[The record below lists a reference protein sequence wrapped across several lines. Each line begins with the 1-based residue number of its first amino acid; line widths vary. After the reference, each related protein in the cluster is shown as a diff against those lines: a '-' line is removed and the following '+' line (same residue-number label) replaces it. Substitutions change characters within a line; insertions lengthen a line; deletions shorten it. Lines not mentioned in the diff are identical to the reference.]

1 MTNRHEYRLSLG
13 FPDLARST
21 GIEPDILLR
30 AARSSDKNA
39 LAELMIDAYPGTVD
53 FDDETIE
60 DAINEIQAYLD
71 GERGGV
77 PLLQF
82 SRLALREDTL
92 LSACLVA
99 EWEQRQQPI
108 VAYIM
113 TRANSKNQGVAR
125 YLLTSVLRLLQ
136 DAGRTSVGA
145 VITEGNTASER
156 LFMSLG
162 FERVAG

>member
-1 MTNRHEYRLSLG
+1 
-13 FPDLARST
+13 
-21 GIEPDILLR
+21 
-30 AARSSDKNA
+30 
-39 LAELMIDAYPGTVD
+39 MIDAYPGTVD